1 MVLSAARAALFV
13 QRATRDGR
21 IELHRIMGACGQGLL
36 SSKAFRLL
44 ALYLPRAFAMGGAPA
59 SASAMEHG
67 TTDFSFVTLTTTGLG
82 DVTPI
87 HPYARSLASFE
98 AVVGNP
104 ASRC

>member
-1 MVLSAARAALFV
+1 
-13 QRATRDGR
+13 
-21 IELHRIMGACGQGLL
+21 
-36 SSKAFRLL
+36 
-44 ALYLPRAFAMGGAPA
+44 
-59 SASAMEHG
+59 MEHG